1 MDWLPALVAVEMET
15 DTESPPPMRTEGRA
29 VSMAGAA
36 ACVVPASGQRVGSE
50 NEADASSRQ

>member
-36 ACVVPASGQRVGSE
+36 ACRVCGTGKRPAGRK
-50 NEADASSRQ
+50 